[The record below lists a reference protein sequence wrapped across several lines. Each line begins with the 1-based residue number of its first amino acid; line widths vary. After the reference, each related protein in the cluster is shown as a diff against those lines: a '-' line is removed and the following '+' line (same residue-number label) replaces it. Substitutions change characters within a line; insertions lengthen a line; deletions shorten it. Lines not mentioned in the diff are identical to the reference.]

1 MPTMKAT
8 PQTTPTPQAASDLP
22 RLPID
27 VNCYNVELLRSIT
40 GDQLW
45 LCSLLVELRAMNEKL
60 DVLLDRMGKGT
71 SQ

>member
-1 MPTMKAT
+1 MPMKTT
-8 PQTTPTPQAASDLP
+8 PQTPPEPQAVSDLP

-27 VNCYNVELLRSIT
+27 VSCYNVRALMSIT

-60 DVLLDRMGKGT
+60 DMLLDRMGKGT
-71 SQ
+71 SR